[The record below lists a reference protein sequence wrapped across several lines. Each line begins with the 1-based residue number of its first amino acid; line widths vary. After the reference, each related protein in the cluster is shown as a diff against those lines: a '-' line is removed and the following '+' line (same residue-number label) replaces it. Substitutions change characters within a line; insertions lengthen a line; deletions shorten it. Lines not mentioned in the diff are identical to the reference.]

1 MDQIVHHI
9 LKELNKSFSSDLNG
23 LVGIDSLI
31 KQIIASL
38 CTESPEC
45 FVVGIW
51 GMGGI
56 GKTTIAGEIFN
67 KIAGEYEGHCFLA
80 NVREESKNKGRL
92 FRMRD
97 ELFSKI
103 TEEQNLHICTPR
115 IGHTFIKNRISS
127 KKVLI
132 VFDDLDDVDQFE
144 QLIGGPLKFGPGSR
158 IILTSKNKQVLKKYS
173 DKLFEVGGLNCQDAR
188 HLFSLHAFK
197 DTQPPYSFMELSARA
212 INYAQGNP
220 LALKVL
226 GSYLF
231 GRTREVWGSALDKFE
246 KQPHEKVM
254 NVLRTSYDALDD
266 QEKNIFLDIACFFKG
281 QNIDFIKR
289 ILDGCGFSADIGI
302 SALVDM
308 CLLTISGNKI
318 GMHDLLQHM
327 AHFIVRQ
334 ESVHTGKRSRLW
346 DFNDVY
352 EVLTRNLVR
361 FYAKL
366 SPLLALLETHVG

>member
-9 LKELNKSFSSDLNG
+9 LKELNKSFSSDSKG

-31 KQIIASL
+31 EKIIASL
-38 CTESPEC
+38 CPQSPEC
-45 FVVGIW
+45 FAVGIW

-67 KIAGEYEGHCFLA
+67 KIGGEYDGHYFLA
-80 NVREESKNKGRL
+80 NVREKNERL
-92 FRMRD
+92 LKMRD
-97 ELFSKI
+97 ELLSAI
-103 TEEQNLHICTPR
+103 TEEQNLHIHTPR
-115 IGHTFIKNRISS
+115 IGHNFIKTRIGR

-132 VFDDLDDVDQFE
+132 VFDDLDDVDQYE
-144 QLIGGPLKFGPGSR
+144 QLIGGPLEFGPGSR
-158 IILTSKNKQVLKKYS
+158 IILTSKNKQVLKKCS
-173 DKLFEVGGLNCQDAR
+173 DSLFEVGGLNCQDAR

-226 GSYLF
+226 GSFLF
-231 GRTREVWGSALDKFE
+231 DRTRELWGSALDKFE
-246 KQPHEKVM
+246 KQAHEKVM
-254 NVLRTSYDALDD
+254 NVLRTSYDALD
-266 QEKNIFLDIACFFKG
+266 EETKNIFLDIACFFKG

-289 ILDGCGFSADIGI
+289 ILYGCGFSADIGI
-302 SALVDM
+302 SVLVDM

-327 AHFIVRQ
+327 AHYIVRQ
-334 ESVHTGKRSRLW
+334 ESVQARNRSRLW
-346 DFNDVY
+346 DFKDVY
-352 EVLTRNLVR
+352 EVLTRNEVR
-361 FYAKL
+361 FYAKF
-366 SPLLALLETHVG
+366 SPFLALLETHVA